1 MRETVS
7 AALDDNL
14 AAMEAQFGGDPTLI
28 RRPFCPQN
36 PQGTSVRCCLFCID
50 GMVSSSL
57 INQSI
62 LRPVMLLRSGAVGEP
77 LMEELR
83 MQVVQSCEA
92 KKEGDMAVLL
102 RAMLY
107 GDSVLFVDGCDRA
120 LLLGTKEFLI
130 RGISEPA
137 GETVLKGPRE
147 GYVEPMLHNLAMLR
161 RRLRTPQLRIEYF
174 TLGGNTG
181 TDCCLCYLENVVD
194 RQALALLRRRLA
206 SVRIDGL
213 LDSNYLAE
221 LVREHRHSLFRTT
234 GSTERPDVTAA
245 KLLEGRIALFA
256 DGSPVSVTVP
266 YLFLEQ
272 FQSPED
278 YYVSPIYAGI
288 NRVLRLLG
296 FFSAISILP
305 VYLSLVTFHQAFMP
319 LSLIL
324 SIAKAR
330 QDVPFSILGE
340 SFLLLLAF
348 DILWEAGVRTPSNIG
363 QTLSVVGGLV
373 IGQAAVD
380 ARMVSVPVLIIVAV
394 SGTCALITPK
404 LKAAILVSRL
414 GLTLLGVGF
423 GLYGFLLGLI
433 FFLLMLARQSSFGV
447 GYLSHLPLGGTEGSQ
462 DSLTR
467 PPLWSMKKYGRFLAW
482 REGLRR

>member
-1 MRETVS
+1 MTFTMEQYRAS
-7 AALDDNL
+7 AQAIRARLGGFTPKV
-14 AAMEAQFGGDPTLI
+14 AMILGSGLGFLGDEVQDPVAVDYHDIPYFKASTAPGHRGRLVFGVLEG
-28 RRPFCPQN
+28 QN
-36 PQGTSVRCCLFCID
+36 VAVMQG
-50 GMVSSSL
+50 
-57 INQSI
+57 
-62 LRPVMLLRSGAVGEP
+62 
-77 LMEELR
+77 R
-83 MQVVQSCEA
+83 MHH
-92 KKEGDMAVLL
+92 
-102 RAMLY
+102 Y
-107 GDSVLFVDGCDRA
+107 
-120 LLLGTKEFLI
+120 
-130 RGISEPA
+130 
-137 GETVLKGPRE
+137 E
-147 GYVEPMLHNLAMLR
+147 GYSYE
-161 RRLRTPQLRIEYF
+161 E
-174 TLGGNTG
+174 
-181 TDCCLCYLENVVD
+181 VV
-194 RQALALLRRRLA
+194 
-206 SVRIDGL
+206 
-213 LDSNYLAE
+213 
-221 LVREHRHSLFRTT
+221 
-234 GSTERPDVTAA
+234 
-245 KLLEGRIALFA
+245 
-256 DGSPVSVTVP
+256 
-266 YLFLEQ
+266 
-272 FQSPED
+272 
-278 YYVSPIYAGI
+278 YAV
-288 NRVLRLLG
+288 RVLRLLG

-414 GLTLLGVGF
+414 GLTLLGVGV

-447 GYLSHLPLGGTEGSQ
+447 GYLSHLPLGGSEGSQ

>member
-36 PQGTSVRCCLFCID
+36 PQGTPVRCCLFCID
-50 GMVSSSL
+50 GMVSSNL
-57 INQSI
+57 INNSI

-120 LLLGTKEFLI
+120 LLLGTKDFLI

-181 TDCCLCYLENVVD
+181 TDCCLCYLENAVD

-256 DGSPVSVTVP
+256 DGSPVAVTVP

-319 LSLIL
+319 LS
-324 SIAKAR
+324 
-330 QDVPFSILGE
+330 
-340 SFLLLLAF
+340 
-348 DILWEAGVRTPSNIG
+348 LWEAGVRTPSNIG